1 MGDNMKEKGRA
12 AIYSMAGI
20 YLLYLA
26 WQMFSGR
33 AGSTGGEYILVW
45 IGIGAFLVLGAGLII
60 FSFRIM
66 KKNRL
71 EDKNGAIDR

>member
-1 MGDNMKEKGRA
+1 MGDNMKERGRA

-26 WQMFSGR
+26 WQMFVGR
-33 AGSTGGEYILVW
+33 AESTGGEYTLVW

-60 FSFRIM
+60 FGFRIM